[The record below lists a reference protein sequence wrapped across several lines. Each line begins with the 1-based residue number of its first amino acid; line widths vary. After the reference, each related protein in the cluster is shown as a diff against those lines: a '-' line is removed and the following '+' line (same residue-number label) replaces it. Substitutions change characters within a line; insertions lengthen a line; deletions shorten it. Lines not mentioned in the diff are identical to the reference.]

1 MFLFGYFHTWGSA
14 YPTNDEVRRVMIF
27 CEGKNNVLVWR
38 GYDGK
43 LTQYTI
49 EKEDLC
55 EIEGLLEEQSELT
68 DAEKSEKEYLYPLD
82 VPEDTFAF
90 VDNEGRYRIFSDAML
105 SCEKGKDAG
114 IDAVIDFIFMI
125 LGILKKNGVGVV
137 MLAEEDLDNTYSQ
150 DA

>member
-1 MFLFGYFHTWGSA
+1 MFLFGYYHTWGSV
-14 YPTNDEVRRVMIF
+14 YPTDDEVRRVMIF
-27 CEGKNNVLVWR
+27 REGKSNVLVWR

-49 EKEDLC
+49 DKEDLW
-55 EIEGLLEEQSELT
+55 EIEGLLEEQSKLT
-68 DAEKSEKEYLYPLD
+68 DAEKSGKEYLYPLD

-114 IDAVIDFIFMI
+114 IDAVIGFIFKI
-125 LGILKKNGVGVV
+125 QSILKKNGVDV
-137 MLAEEDLDNTYSQ
+137 MMLTEEDLDNTYIQ

>member
-1 MFLFGYFHTWGSA
+1 MFLFGYEHESGMVC
-14 YPTNDEVRRVMIF
+14 PTDDEVRRVMIF
-27 CEGKNNVLVWR
+27 REGKNNVLVWR
-38 GYDGK
+38 GYDGS

-49 EKEDLC
+49 DKEALW

-68 DAEKSEKEYLYPLD
+68 DAEKSGKEYLYPLD

-114 IDAVIDFIFMI
+114 IDAVIDFIFKI
-125 LGILKKNGVGVV
+125 QGILKKNGVDVV
-137 MLAEEDLDNTYSQ
+137 MLTERDLDNTYEQ
-150 DA
+150 